1 MDRWLKTD
9 VTGKL
14 RAQKLLEPCARLVR
28 HGHKDEAL
36 GKIAGAMVLGFIA
49 PSDVAK
55 ELKVSA
61 DKVNAAAETYR
72 QKYKETK

>member
-1 MDRWLKTD
+1 
-9 VTGKL
+9 VIVASG
-14 RAQKLLEPCARLVR
+14 
-28 HGHKDEAL
+28 EAL

-49 PSDVAK
+49 PAAVAK

-61 DKVNAAAETYR
+61 DKVNAAADTYR